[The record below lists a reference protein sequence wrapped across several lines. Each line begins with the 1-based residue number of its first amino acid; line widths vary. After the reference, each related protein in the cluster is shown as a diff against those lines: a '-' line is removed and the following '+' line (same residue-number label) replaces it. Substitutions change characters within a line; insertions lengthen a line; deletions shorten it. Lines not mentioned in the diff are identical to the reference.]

1 MPNISLSKSI
11 EATVASW
18 IESGDVLS
26 SKEIN
31 DGLCADFAS
40 LIAVDGG
47 CEIVGVYD
55 FEDIDSIQGQVSES
69 FKLAVE
75 NDWIGH
81 TALYRAG
88 LFFDSETPEGV
99 SRFEDLPVNQR
110 AMN

>member
-1 MPNISLSKSI
+1 MSSLHRII
-11 EATVASW
+11 ESTVNSW
-18 IESGDVLS
+18 IGSGDVLS
-26 SKEIN
+26 AKEIN

-40 LIAVDGG
+40 SIAENKS

-55 FEDIDSIQGQVSES
+55 SEDIDGIQGQVSDE

-88 LFFDSETPEGV
+88 LFFDSETPDGIN
-99 SRFEDLPVNQR
+99 RFEDLPVNQR